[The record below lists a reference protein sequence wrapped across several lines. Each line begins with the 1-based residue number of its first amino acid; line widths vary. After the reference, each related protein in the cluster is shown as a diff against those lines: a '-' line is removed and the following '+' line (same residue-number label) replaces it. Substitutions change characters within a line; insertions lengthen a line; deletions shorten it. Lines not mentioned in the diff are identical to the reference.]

1 VTLVRGRSVC
11 EKPAIMTDEELRW
24 PTYPGR
30 GITLDAAVFDE
41 PEPRRRGGAL
51 RVRDVDG
58 KVYLDAVAGVG
69 SAVLGHAHPVW
80 IEAVHMQLRK
90 LGAVANTFRHE
101 PQQQLAERLSQL
113 FPIVSGRSFL
123 CNSGTEATEAA
134 IKLALR
140 ATRRDMI
147 VAFERAFH
155 GRTLGAVALTANAA
169 YREPYVGC
177 FGEGH
182 EDRFATMKVL
192 RLPFDDAGALEAAF
206 SEHGPRIAAVFVE
219 PIQGE
224 GGVWPASKSFLLTAR
239 ALCDRHGALL
249 GIDEIQS
256 GCGRTGKWSAWQ
268 TIVGDEARPDILWLA
283 KALGGSFP
291 IGACLTTPALAE
303 HMSSGTHGTTFGG
316 NPIACVAALA
326 TLRIIE
332 DENLLESAAA
342 QLPTLSRIAAQD
354 PNPEVTELRG
364 AGAMIGIA
372 LGGLRDERAKAI
384 TPALMAEGVLVTTPG
399 GHTVRLLLPYAAAEP
414 ELREIWT
421 ALARACANTP
431 R

>member
-1 VTLVRGRSVC
+1 MLT
-11 EKPAIMTDEELRW
+11 EIADEDLRW
-24 PTYPGR
+24 PTYPAR
-30 GITLDAAVFDE
+30 GVTLDAAVFE
-41 PEPRRRGGAL
+41 PGRRGGAL

-58 KVYLDAVAGVG
+58 KVYLDGVAGVG
-69 SAVLGHAHPVW
+69 SAVLGHGHPAWV
-80 IEAVHMQLRK
+80 EAIHGQLRK

-101 PQQQLAERLSQL
+101 PQQQLAGLLSEL
-113 FPIVSGRSFL
+113 FPIASGRSFL

-140 ATRRDMI
+140 ATKRDTI
-147 VAFERAFH
+147 IAFDRAFH
-155 GRTLGAVALTANAA
+155 GRTLGAIALTANAA
-169 YREPYVGC
+169 YRDPYVRC
-177 FGEGH
+177 LGETH
-182 EDRFATMKVL
+182 EGRFASMNVL
-192 RLPFDDAGALEAAF
+192 RLPFDDASALEAAF
-206 SEHGPRIAAVFVE
+206 AEHGSRIAAVFVE

-239 ALCDRHGALL
+239 ALCDRNGALL

-256 GCGRTGKWSAWQ
+256 GCGRTGKWTAWE

-303 HMSSGTHGTTFGG
+303 HMGSGTHGTTFGG
-316 NPIACVAALA
+316 NPLACVAAIA
-326 TLRIIE
+326 TLRIIAE
-332 DENLLESAAA
+332 EGLLESAGA
-342 QLPTLSRIAAQD
+342 QLPTLSRIAELE
-354 PNPEVTELRG
+354 PNAEVTQLRG
-364 AGAMIGIA
+364 SGAMIGIQ

-421 ALARACANTP
+421 ALSRACANTP